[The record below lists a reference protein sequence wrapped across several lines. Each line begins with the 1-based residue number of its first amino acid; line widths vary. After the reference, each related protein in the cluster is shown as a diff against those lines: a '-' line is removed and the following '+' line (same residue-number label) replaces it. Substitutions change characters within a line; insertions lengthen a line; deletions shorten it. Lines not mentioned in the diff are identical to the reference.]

1 MLPVRRAAAEQGL
14 ADYINLW
21 AGQAASLTRSG
32 SALEYFQALVAET
45 DRAFDRWG

>member
-21 AGQAASLTRSG
+21 AGQAASLTRPG
-32 SALEYFQALVAET
+32 SALEYFQTLVAET